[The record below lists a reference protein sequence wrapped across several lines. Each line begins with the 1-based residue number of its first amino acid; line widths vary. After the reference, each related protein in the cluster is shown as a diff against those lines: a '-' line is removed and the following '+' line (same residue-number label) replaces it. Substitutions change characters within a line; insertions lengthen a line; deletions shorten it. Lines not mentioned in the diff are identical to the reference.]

1 MLTLNLNSKSSVIR
15 RKTLVQD
22 SALLPVECG
31 ALLAAAWEQAHQ
43 DQLAYERA
51 YEDAYVK
58 AYCG

>member
-1 MLTLNLNSKSSVIR
+1 MLTLNLKSNSTIIR

-22 SALLPVECG
+22 SARLPGDCG

-43 DQLAYERA
+43 EQLAYERA
-51 YEDAYVK
+51 YEDAYVR